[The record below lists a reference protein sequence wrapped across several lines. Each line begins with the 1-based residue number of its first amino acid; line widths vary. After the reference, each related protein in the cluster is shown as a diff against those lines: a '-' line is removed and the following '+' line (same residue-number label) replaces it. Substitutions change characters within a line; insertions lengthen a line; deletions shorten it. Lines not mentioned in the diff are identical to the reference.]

1 VLSLKEL
8 NSKQLVELVNA
19 AEKRKVELQS
29 ETLVRARERI
39 QKLLND
45 EGLTLEAVF
54 GRRYATGRKGAKASA
69 VAKFQNPKD
78 SSQTWAGRGKRPLW
92 LSAALKRGA
101 KLEDFA
107 IGSRAVGSAKTGPA
121 AKSAAKKTK
130 AAAKGKARTVKKVA
144 AKKGKKA

>member
-1 VLSLKEL
+1 MLSLKEL
-8 NSKQLVELVNA
+8 NSKQLAELVNA
-19 AEKRKVELQS
+19 AEKRKVELEG

-45 EGLTLEAVF
+45 EGLTLEDVF

-107 IGSRAVGSAKTGPA
+107 IGSSAAKAKPT
-121 AKSAAKKTK
+121 AKSAAKAKAPAKGKAKPAKK
-130 AAAKGKARTVKKVA
+130 AAAKR
-144 AKKGKKA
+144 AKKA